1 MKKDKHEKERLRKG
15 IYILPNIFTSLNLFC
30 GFLSIISAIEGN
42 YEKSAL
48 FIIGGMI
55 FDILDGKVARATRTT
70 SQFGIEY
77 DSLADLISFGLA
89 PGIMMYLW
97 ILEPL
102 GKLGWL
108 AALIYL
114 ACGALRL
121 ARFNTNVGTAD
132 NTYFTGLP
140 IPAAAAMTTTII
152 LLAARTNTLGGI
164 NPYLIYLILAGM
176 YALSFLMVGSIK
188 YVSFKKM
195 PPVLTNAKNF
205 NILVIA
211 VLMLVFI
218 VQEPAVAL
226 FSMISLY
233 IASGPIRSLRHIMMS
248 DHDLISTSETPEKK
262 EATNG
267 DGHENNTYHIG

>member
-30 GFLSIISAIEGN
+30 GFLAIISAIEGN
-42 YEKSAL
+42 YERSAL
-48 FIIGGMI
+48 LIIGGMV
-55 FDILDGKVARATRTT
+55 FDILDGKVARATGTT
-70 SQFGIEY
+70 SKFGVEY
-77 DSLADLISFGLA
+77 DSLADLITFGLA

-97 ILEPL
+97 ILKPL

-132 NTYFTGLP
+132 SAYFTGLP
-140 IPAAAAMTTTII
+140 IPAAAAMTTTVI
-152 LLAARTNTLGGI
+152 LLAARTNTLNGI

-176 YALSFLMVGSIK
+176 YALSFLMVSSVK

-195 PPVLTNAKNF
+195 PPVLINAKHF
-205 NILVIA
+205 NLLVTA
-211 VLMLVFI
+211 VLLLVFI

-248 DHDLISTSETPEKK
+248 DHDLMSIDGTPET
-262 EATNG
+262 EEPANG
-267 DGHENNTYHIG
+267 DAHKLDTYHIG